1 MATGRDEMLK
11 RNQQKTK
18 KRKGLMQV
26 LDDYRREEQ
35 QKKTYKPKNTP
46 SLGEKAAKAKTNTKK
61 AFSGKSLMPSGNN
74 KTKIAFGGKSLMQ
87 TDPVK
92 PIGGGGGTRTRP
104 MPPSEQANKGY
115 GKDGKFGTGTYGSGR
130 PSGGRGKR
138 PVRSDFP
145 TGAKGA
151 QAFAAALKKYGG
163 AAPRPTESSAVGSKG
178 KVKRN
183 RRGRVVK

>member
-26 LDDYRREEQ
+26 LEDYRREEEQ
-35 QKKTYKPKNTP
+35 AKTYKLKNTP
-46 SLGEKAAKAKTNTKK
+46 SLGDKAAKAKTNTKT

-74 KTKIAFGGKSLMQ
+74 KTKIAFGGRSLMQ

-92 PIGGGGGTRTRP
+92 PIGSGSGGGTRR
-104 MPPSEQANKGY
+104 MPPSEQANKDKE
-115 GKDGKFGTGTYGSGR
+115 GKPTGTYGAGG
-130 PSGGRGKR
+130 PSDKN
-138 PVRSDFP
+138 PKPKPTERSDKPKPKRGDFP
-145 TGAKGA
+145 AGKTGADRF
-151 QAFAAALKKYGG
+151 QRALNAWKASLTVK
-163 AAPRPTESSAVGSKG
+163 T